1 MANNLKRQAMED
13 FEEATAENDVVRGP
27 QSLNLMLYSA
37 AQTEA
42 LCRIGIEVNQE
53 ALLEVDEVMLADFYN
68 KQVELLGGDEE
79 FFAQVDASLTDL
91 KVVESIRDAQR
102 KLYQWRE
109 EFFHDNFKSK
119 YFDPD
124 LPVSNWITL
133 GLDDAHG
140 HDTVPF
146 QITRNFDEVMRLA
159 ASRKVLDPNQ
169 YEHFYFASDEIVSF
183 LASRKFEGDTEEN
196 VEDTEED
203 VEENEEAFRCD
214 CGCENDTEEEKW
226 EKKVAGMA
234 MEWHFMA
241 MINGVLK
248 DDI

>member
-1 MANNLKRQAMED
+1 M
-13 FEEATAENDVVRGP
+13 
-27 QSLNLMLYSA
+27 
-37 AQTEA
+37 
-42 LCRIGIEVNQE
+42 
-53 ALLEVDEVMLADFYN
+53 
-68 KQVELLGGDEE
+68 
-79 FFAQVDASLTDL
+79 
-91 KVVESIRDAQR
+91 VESIRDAQR

-169 YEHFYFASDEIVSF
+169 YEHFYFASDEIASF

-196 VEDTEED
+196 VEGDTEED
-203 VEENEEAFRCD
+203 VEESEESFRCD

-248 DDI
+248 VSDEKVFLRPHLGDVFLVGHIQYFHNFKKE